1 MAPLLRAAAWLCLGF
16 IVFVTVAPIGLRPH
30 DALPVNL
37 DRALAFGL
45 MSGLFVLAYPR
56 HWKAVLL
63 LSVAGAGM
71 IEALQYLSPTRHAH
85 LADALVKGGGAL
97 AGGGLMALVNLLLRR
112 DGRPTAAD
120 DDGDCDGPVTVLWI
134 PEGDDADVA
143 DLLKEARA
151 AGEDVTL
158 IRLPPSGEDGRQQ

>member
-16 IVFVTVAPIGLRPH
+16 IVFVTVAPISLRPH

-45 MSGLFVLAYPR
+45 MSGLFTLAYPR

-71 IEALQYLSPTRHAH
+71 IETLQYLSPTRHAH

-97 AGGGLMALVNLLLRR
+97 AGGGLMAVVNRLLRR
-112 DGRPTAAD
+112 DGSAAAGTA
-120 DDGDCDGPVTVLWI
+120 DGDGPVTLLWI
-134 PEGDDADVA
+134 SEDDEEGVS

-158 IRLPPSGEDGRQQ
+158 IRLPPSGESGRRE